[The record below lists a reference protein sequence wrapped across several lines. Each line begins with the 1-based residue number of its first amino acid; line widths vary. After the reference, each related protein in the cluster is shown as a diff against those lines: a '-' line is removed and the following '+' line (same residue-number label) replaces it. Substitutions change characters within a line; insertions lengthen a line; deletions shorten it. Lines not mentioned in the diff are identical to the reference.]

1 MQKKI
6 FYWSPHIN
14 EEIATVK
21 AVLNSAYSLSK
32 YSKKYRPFIINAFG
46 EWDNFYSKLNNLN
59 ISIIKILN
67 FKLILPINGF
77 LKSRLFYILFSLVIF
92 FPLIKMIKKEKPDII
107 IVHLITVPVL
117 LAGFFLKK
125 TKFILRISG
134 FPKLNF
140 FRSFLWKISSKNII
154 KVFTPTKLTKE
165 FLIKKGIFGNNKVF
179 LLEDPI
185 IEINKLNKLKRE
197 KINDLPNN
205 PKYIISIGRLTSQK
219 NFSFLIKSFAKIK
232 DKIKDVKLVILG
244 SGEEEK
250 KIKEIIKNNNLEED
264 ILLKD
269 YKKNPFNYLDKSIL
283 FVMTSEWE
291 DPGFVIIEAAACN
304 KLILSSDVL
313 SGPREFINNE
323 ESGLLFQKNNFDEF
337 KNKILNFFE
346 MDDKFF
352 FEKKLSAKK
361 KVKNYTVF
369 RHFTKLSK
377 YLDD

>member
-117 LAGFFLKK
+117 LASFFFKK

-205 PKYIISIGRLTSQK
+205 LKYIISIGRLTSQK

-250 KIKEIIKNNNLEED
+250 KIKEFIKNNNLEED

-304 KLILSSDVL
+304 KLILSSEVL

-361 KVKNYTVF
+361 KVKNYTIF
-369 RHFTKLSK
+369 RHFTKLNK

>member
-21 AVLNSAYSLSK
+21 AVLNSAHSLSK

-46 EWDNFYSKLNNLN
+46 EWDNFYSKLNSLN
-59 ISIIKILN
+59 ISLIKILN
-67 FKLILPINGF
+67 FKSILPIHGF
-77 LKSRLFYILFSLVIF
+77 LKSRLFYIFFSLVIF

-165 FLIKKGIFGNNKVF
+165 ILIKKGIFGNNKVF

-219 NFSFLIKSFAKIK
+219 NFSFLTKSFAKIK

-352 FEKKLSAKK
+352 FEKKLSAKRI
-361 KVKNYTVF
+361 VKNYTVF

>member
-117 LAGFFLKK
+117 LASFFFKK

-197 KINDLPNN
+197 EINDLPNN

>member
-21 AVLNSAYSLSK
+21 AVLNSAHSLSK
-32 YSKKYRPFIINAFG
+32 YSKKYRPFVINAFG
-46 EWDNFYSKLNNLN
+46 EWDNFYSKLNSLN
-59 ISIIKILN
+59 IPLIKILN
-67 FKLILPINGF
+67 FKSILPIHGF
-77 LKSRLFYILFSLVIF
+77 LKSRLFYIFFSLVIF

-117 LAGFFLKK
+117 LASFFFKK

-205 PKYIISIGRLTSQK
+205 LKYIISIGRLTSQK

-250 KIKEIIKNNNLEED
+250 KIKEFIKNNNLEED

-304 KLILSSDVL
+304 KLILSSEVL

-361 KVKNYTVF
+361 KAKNYTIF

>member
-1 MQKKI
+1 
-6 FYWSPHIN
+6 
-14 EEIATVK
+14 
-21 AVLNSAYSLSK
+21 
-32 YSKKYRPFIINAFG
+32 
-46 EWDNFYSKLNNLN
+46 
-59 ISIIKILN
+59 
-67 FKLILPINGF
+67 
-77 LKSRLFYILFSLVIF
+77 
-92 FPLIKMIKKEKPDII
+92 MIKKEKPDII

-165 FLIKKGIFGNNKVF
+165 ILIKKGIFGNNKVF

-197 KINDLPNN
+197 EINDLPNN
-205 PKYIISIGRLTSQK
+205 TKYIISIGRLTSQK